1 MSQRLRA
8 VYRKGAFHP
17 RESCD
22 LPDGS
27 EVELTVQGPFI
38 LPPDVKEPKEQ
49 KRILRTV
56 INSMQGNPIPA
67 GAPPL
72 TRDSLHDRR

>member
-1 MSQRLRA
+1 MAQRLKA
-8 VYRKGAFHP
+8 IYRKGAFHP

-27 EVELTVQGPFI
+27 EVELIIQGPFV
-38 LPPDVKEPKEQ
+38 LPPDVKEGKEQ
-49 KRILRTV
+49 KDILKRV
-56 INSMQGNPIPA
+56 IENMQGNLIPV

-72 TRDSLHDRR
+72 TRESLHERS